1 MQSQTKTALAEEVR
15 ELVKP
20 LKRVVC
26 WIVGHNWLS
35 SRYNLL
41 LGIGGNWQCERCGK
55 FAFSLKR

>member
-15 ELVKP
+15 ELVRP
-20 LKRVVC
+20 LKRVLY

-41 LGIGGNWQCERCGK
+41 LGIGGNWECERCGK

>member
-20 LKRVVC
+20 LKIVVC

-35 SRYNLL
+35 SPYNLL
-41 LGIGGNWQCERCGK
+41 LGIGGNWQCER
-55 FAFSLKR
+55 A